1 MARHMTPAQQDA
13 PAQPLAAGF
22 AQSLERYRAAL
33 QETFPARWERVRHE
47 VARPA
52 PVARLWSVY
61 NEGYLLRAGR
71 PDAPVIA
78 FDLVASRQLGAAGQE
93 RLLERL
99 PPVAL
104 LLITHR
110 HGDHLDGEMVTRLL
124 DQGTTVAMPAEAYEA
139 LRQARGWSEAPRGLK
154 VVRAGDCFY
163 AAEAAVRVHAADHR
177 SGKLRET
184 VAYGVVVDGL
194 TVVHAADHRAFDSPV
209 ADWPRQA
216 DLLIVSMFCEQV
228 ELLDAVSEVPGLSG
242 MATDAAWIARLCW
255 DQQASLVPFID
266 RLSPRHVVLGHL
278 YELGHEPEKLFRF
291 VDAGVVREAL
301 FARAPQIRVWALAPG
316 ECLPLLPSPAP
327 E

>member
-1 MARHMTPAQQDA
+1 MTRHTTPAQRDA
-13 PAQPLAAGF
+13 PPAQPLAAGF
-22 AQSLERYRAAL
+22 AEGLERYRAAL
-33 QETFPARWERVRHE
+33 QEAFPALWERVLRE
-47 VARPA
+47 VTQPA
-52 PVARLWSVY
+52 PVARVWSIY

-78 FDLVASRQLGAAGQE
+78 FDLVASRRLGAAGQE

-104 LLITHR
+104 LLVTHR
-110 HGDHLDGEMVTRLL
+110 HGDHLDGEVVTRLL
-124 DQGTTVAMPAEAYEA
+124 DQGATVAMPAEAYEA
-139 LRQARGWSEAPRGLK
+139 LRQARGWQETPRGLK

-177 SGKLRET
+177 SGSLRDS

-194 TVVHAADHRAFDSPV
+194 TIVHAADHRAFDSHV

-216 DLLIVSMFCEQV
+216 DLLIVSLFCEQV
-228 ELLDAVSEVPGLSG
+228 EQPGAAPGLAG
-242 MATDAAWIARLCW
+242 MAADAAWIARLSW
-255 DQQASLVPFID
+255 DQQAALIPFID
-266 RLSPRHVVLGHL
+266 RLSPRRVVLGHL

-301 FARAPQIRVWALAPG
+301 FARAPQIGVWIPAPG
-316 ECLPLLPSPAP
+316 ECLPLLPTPVL
-327 E
+327 EY